1 MWAMWGVY
9 VVGAFVGLLLV
20 DVCFVNVRICV
31 RWTAIRINGIA
42 VVTIDCILRIV
53 FVNDRLVSTGWR
65 NIAFGIHLV
74 GGRSI

>member
-1 MWAMWGVY
+1 MWGVY
-9 VVGAFVGLLLV
+9 VVGAVVGLLLV
-20 DVCFVNVRICV
+20 DVCFVNVRFWV

-42 VVTIDCILRIV
+42 VVTIDCIVRFV
-53 FVNDRLVSTGWR
+53 FVNDRLVSAGWR